1 MVTSGLQG
9 CASLGAGLV
18 TPIPKPTPSPSPPG
32 SIAVTIMQASAT
44 VILGNAQT
52 FTATVTNAS
61 DATVVWSVNGVAGG
75 TPQIGTISAAGVY
88 TAPADLPGPPAIQ
101 ISATSV
107 ADMTKLGK
115 SQVTITSDLEIALS
129 TAAAVVELGATQ
141 SFRALITSNGHPD
154 GTVRWILSGTT
165 CASGCGAV
173 DANGNFTAPQILPSP
188 ATATLTAQSIADPSK
203 RASAALTITSNFTLQ
218 LSAPPSVAVGSS
230 GGIVATLTP
239 VPGSSPSEVIA
250 WSLSGIGCSGA
261 ACGSLKV
268 VTAQS
273 SRGGAGAVAD
283 SATYVAPSS
292 APTPNTVTITATPQA
307 DPSKRVQV
315 TVAIQQ
321 GGSVILSPA
330 TTTLAGNH
338 RVTMTAQV
346 VGLADA
352 GVAWSM
358 NGIAGGNTTV
368 GQICAV
374 SVNLC

>member
-1 MVTSGLQG
+1 M
-9 CASLGAGLV
+9 
-18 TPIPKPTPSPSPPG
+18 
-32 SIAVTIMQASAT
+32 
-44 VILGNAQT
+44 
-52 FTATVTNAS
+52 
-61 DATVVWSVNGVAGG
+61 
-75 TPQIGTISAAGVY
+75 
-88 TAPADLPGPPAIQ
+88 
-101 ISATSV
+101 
-107 ADMTKLGK
+107 
-115 SQVTITSDLEIALS
+115 
-129 TAAAVVELGATQ
+129 
-141 SFRALITSNGHPD
+141 
-154 GTVRWILSGTT
+154 
-165 CASGCGAV
+165 

-218 LSAPPSVAVGSS
+218 LSAPPRVAVGSS
-230 GGIVATLTP
+230 AGIVATLTP

-261 ACGSLKV
+261 ACGSLMV

-330 TTTLAGNH
+330 TATLAGNH

-346 VGLADA
+346 VG
-352 GVAWSM
+352 
-358 NGIAGGNTTV
+358 
-368 GQICAV
+368 
-374 SVNLC
+374 